1 LEKDQLSECAE
12 GAVQDESQIC
22 ESDGGQVRLHDIKDA
37 KRRGM
42 NVIRMRPLEN
52 APKKK
57 GFRTVV
63 LNP

>member
-1 LEKDQLSECAE
+1 LGKDQLSECAE
-12 GAVQDESQIC
+12 GAVQDESQTC

-42 NVIRMRPLEN
+42 NIIRMRPLEN

-57 GFRTVV
+57 GLRTVV